1 MRLGA
6 NSPLAL
12 SPSRPLALS
21 PVSRISPCRR
31 AALRR
36 APFPCSC
43 RGQEAEYPHS
53 HEPGRARLSQRAA
66 WKSGRPRG
74 ALGTDAP
81 LPPAAPHRCSPAC
94 RRPFSI
100 SGQAVALTRRSHSM
114 FQQSPAVSRRADS
127 LFPRLDY
134 MLRRQDTPIVESK
147 SRVPAGNFPIRAG
160 NFPSSGSQIPRSD
173 AQLPYCRS
181 QIPFNSVRLNTQ
193 PTH

>member
-1 MRLGA
+1 MRLGD

-43 RGQEAEYPHS
+43 RGPEAEYPHS

-66 WKSGRPRG
+66 WKSGRPRV

-81 LPPAAPHRCSPAC
+81 YLRQPRTGAPLHVVGHFPYQFRQLLSHGGHIPCSGSHLLYLGEQIPYSGGRITCSGGKIPLSGRANPVFRQATSLFGRATFNVPAAK
-94 RRPFSI
+94 
-100 SGQAVALTRRSHSM
+100 SHV
-114 FQQSPAVSRRADS
+114 PTLNSRIAAARFHLILSA
-127 LFPRLDY
+127 
-134 MLRRQDTPIVESK
+134 
-147 SRVPAGNFPIRAG
+147 
-160 NFPSSGSQIPRSD
+160 
-173 AQLPYCRS
+173 
-181 QIPFNSVRLNTQ
+181 
-193 PTH
+193 